1 VAGRAEQPPARG
13 VAVRARARRQRQ
25 VHRTSPRL
33 AAALL
38 SLTIGRVNPEI
49 LTGATIRTMDPRR
62 PIVEAVGIDSG
73 VIAAAGSLAQ
83 VRATMG
89 DGARIEDL
97 GGGALL
103 PGFID
108 AHHHLAY
115 AALDYGGPSLR
126 LPAGSRLDDLLAAI
140 TDAVAAKPPGWVY
153 LCGYE
158 VGDLRE
164 RRAPT
169 ADELEQCCP
178 GRPLFV
184 QAASGHDGALNQA
197 GLDAMGWTASSRDPA
212 NGVIVRDRRG
222 RPTGVV
228 SEAATFMA
236 EAAFRD
242 QLLADGPEV
251 WLAACEAH
259 ARDLLA
265 LGITRVGDAAV
276 APSVERLY
284 IRAAQEER
292 LPITVHAMPVASS
305 SLLLPRFDGPATG
318 EGVGRARTG
327 PAKLFVDG
335 GHRCAVCLS
344 AGQAAWAAA
353 ALVKNV
359 LGGRSLA
366 AVRAA
371 SRSGRPK
378 LGRDLHLHA
387 GMRFWEKDALAGAIE
402 HGAQRGFQIA
412 LHAIGNEAIDVALG
426 ALERNERWLATAP
439 GRPRLEHVVFANPD
453 QPARIAATGAIAV
466 VQPAFIASAGD
477 DMLLTPLPPSIA
489 TMPLRSLS
497 EAGVELA
504 GSSDYPVTQPDV
516 LAAISAAVTRRTA
529 AGATLAADQAM
540 EVELMLHAYTL
551 GAARALGC
559 EQEAGSIT
567 EGKQADLV
575 HLAEDPVTQDPLL
588 LAEID
593 VKATWVA
600 GGRA

>member
-1 VAGRAEQPPARG
+1 MD
-13 VAVRARARRQRQ
+13 
-25 VHRTSPRL
+25 
-33 AAALL
+33 
-38 SLTIGRVNPEI
+38 PEI
-49 LTGATIRTMDPRR
+49 LTGATIRTMDGQR
-62 PIVEAVGIDSG
+62 PIAEAVGIRAG
-73 VIAAAGSLAQ
+73 LIAAVGSLTR
-83 VRATMG
+83 VRGAMG
-89 DGARIEDL
+89 EEARIEDL
-97 GGGALL
+97 GGGVLL

-126 LPAGSRLDDLLAAI
+126 LPAGSRLEDLLDTI

-158 VGDLRE
+158 VGDVRE
-164 RRAPT
+164 RRAPR
-169 ADELEQCCP
+169 AEELEQCCP

-197 GLDAMGWTASSRDPA
+197 GMDAMGWTASSQDPA

-228 SEAATFMA
+228 SEAAAFLA

-284 IRAAQEER
+284 GRAAEEGR
-292 LPITVHAMPVASS
+292 LPISVHAMPVASS
-305 SLLLPRFDGPATG
+305 SLLLPRFDGPVTG
-318 EGVGRARTG
+318 EGSARARTG

-344 AGQAAWAAA
+344 AGQAAWVAG
-353 ALVKNV
+353 ALAKNV
-359 LGGRSLA
+359 LGGRGLA
-366 AVRAA
+366 ALRAA
-371 SRSGRPK
+371 TRSGRPK

-387 GMRFWEKDALAGAIE
+387 GMRFWEQDALVGAVE
-402 HGAQRGFQIA
+402 HGAERGFQIA
-412 LHAIGNEAIDVALG
+412 LHAIGNEAIDLAVG
-426 ALERNERWLATAP
+426 ALERNERWLAAAP
-439 GRPRLEHVVFANPD
+439 GRPRLEHLVFTD
-453 QPARIAATGAIAV
+453 RVQPGRIAATGAIAV
-466 VQPAFIASAGD
+466 VQPGFIASAGD
-477 DMLLTPLPPSIA
+477 DMLLTPLPPSIH

-497 EAGVELA
+497 DAGVELA

-516 LAAISAAVTRRTA
+516 LEAISAAVTRRTA
-529 AGATLAADQAM
+529 AGATLAAEEAVD
-540 EVELMLHAYTL
+540 VELMLHAYTL

-559 EQEAGSIT
+559 EHEAGSIT

-575 HLAEDPVTQDPLL
+575 HLAEDPVTHDPALL
-588 LAEID
+588 SSIG
-593 VKATWVA
+593 VRATWVA
-600 GGRA
+600 GDRARRGDRGTRV

>member
-1 VAGRAEQPPARG
+1 MF
-13 VAVRARARRQRQ
+13 VRAVALSARLR
-25 VHRTSPRL
+25 SAP
-33 AAALL
+33 
-38 SLTIGRVNPEI
+38 VNAEI
-49 LTGATIRTMDPRR
+49 LTGAKIRTMDARQ
-62 PIVEAVGIDSG
+62 PIAEAVGIRG
-73 VIAAAGSLAQ
+73 GLIAAVGSLGQ
-83 VRATMG
+83 VQQAMG
-89 DGARIEDL
+89 DAARIEDL

-115 AALDYGGPSLR
+115 AALDYGGASLR
-126 LPAGSRLDDLLAAI
+126 LPAGSRLEDLLAAI
-140 TDAVAAKPPGWVY
+140 TSAVAAKPPGWVY

-158 VGDLRE
+158 LGDVRE
-164 RRAPT
+164 RRAPR

-197 GLDAMGWTASSRDPA
+197 GLDAMGWTVSSRDPA

-228 SEAATFMA
+228 SEAAAFMA

-251 WLAACEAH
+251 WLSACEAH

-265 LGITRVGDAAV
+265 LGITRVGDAAA

-284 IRAAQEER
+284 GRAAEEDR

-318 EGVGRARTG
+318 EGPARARTG

-344 AGQAAWAAA
+344 AGQAAWVAG
-353 ALVKNV
+353 ALMRNV
-359 LGGRSLA
+359 LGGRGLA
-366 AVRAA
+366 ALRAA
-371 SRSGRPK
+371 SRSGRPR

-387 GMRFWEKDALAGAIE
+387 GMRFWERDALAGAVE

-412 LHAIGNEAIDVALG
+412 LHAIGNEAIDLALR
-426 ALERNERWLATAP
+426 ALERNERSLAAAP
-439 GRPRLEHVVFANPD
+439 GRPRLEHLVFADPD

-466 VQPAFIASAGD
+466 VQPGFIAGAGD
-477 DMLLTPLPPSIA
+477 DMLLTPLPPSIR

-504 GSSDYPVTQPDV
+504 GSSDYPVTQPEV
-516 LAAISAAVTRRTA
+516 LEAISAAVTRRTA
-529 AGATLAADQAM
+529 AGATLAAEEAVD
-540 EVELMLHAYTL
+540 VELMLRAYTL
-551 GAARALGC
+551 GGARALGC
-559 EQEAGSIT
+559 EQEAGSLT
-567 EGKQADLV
+567 PGKQADLV
-575 HLAEDPVTQDPLL
+575 HLADDPVTYDPAL
-588 LAEID
+588 LADIG
-593 VKATWVA
+593 VRATWVA
-600 GGRA
+600 GSRAHPRATG